1 MQDAREYLALFDD
14 ATQKAENFKST
25 WDSIKGDS
33 DNSLF
38 GRVDEQ
44 VAKVEQAYL
53 DAQNARLKAEQDG
66 NAKSAEL
73 LAKTEAERLEILRQT
88 QAEADLI
95 RADSLNKYKDAAQKN
110 NDEIQQ
116 NEQAHQALLLA
127 MVQGRLEAED
137 EARLA
142 QLEAKAAE
150 NLQEQ
155 EMMQAYND
163 WRMEAEQ
170 TYMDFALDAAN
181 MLKEN
186 LSSGIADAIVNGNK
200 LSDVFKNTGK
210 QIAQMFIQWQISR
223 LMADVLSD
231 KLRKKELVKNKALAQ
246 SLVAPAVQKSIAELG
261 PVAAP
266 AAYAGATTQMMSAG
280 MSSGAFATGGVITA
294 PMFALMGE
302 GKTDEAVIPLRN
314 GIFADL
320 LGIDPNAFGGGGTV
334 IEQNIYGDI
343 NSAADVNDLFA
354 ALNDIIVSGRRG

>member
-1 MQDAREYLALFDD
+1 MPR
-14 ATQKAENFKST
+14 K
-25 WDSIKGDS
+25 
-33 DNSLF
+33 
-38 GRVDEQ
+38 
-44 VAKVEQAYL
+44 
-53 DAQNARLKAEQDG
+53 
-66 NAKSAEL
+66 
-73 LAKTEAERLEILRQT
+73 
-88 QAEADLI
+88 
-95 RADSLNKYKDAAQKN
+95 KN

-231 KLRKKELVKNKALAQ
+231 KLRTKEIAKNKALAA
-246 SLVAPAVQKSIAELG
+246 SLVAPAVQKSIAEVG
-261 PVAAP
+261 PVAGP
-266 AAYAGATTQMMSAG
+266 IAYATATETMMSIG

-302 GKTDEAVIPLRN
+302 GKSDEAVIPLRN

-320 LGIDPNAFGGGGTV
+320 LGIDPDTLGGGGTV

-354 ALNDIIVSGRRG
+354 ALNDIIASGRRG